1 MKVFMKWLGIG
12 VGFLIAV
19 CVVLLAI
26 NFVLPPVWELGPEII
41 LALAAAALSLLFSY
55 GSGIRCEF
63 AALPDVVKSLI
74 NVFAVV
80 IVAVLMFLL
89 TCTKWLTI
97 SGFECSQD
105 GLKTLLTYV
114 AIALVINQTTDRV
127 SVDTRDVKEI
137 KAAL

>member
-41 LALAAAALSLLFSY
+41 LALAAAAVSLLFSY
-55 GSGIRCEF
+55 GKGVRLEF
-63 AALPDVVKSLI
+63 AALPPVAKSLI
-74 NVFAVV
+74 NVFAVL

-89 TCTKWLTI
+89 TCTKWL
-97 SGFECSQD
+97 SLGFECSQT
-105 GLKTLLTYV
+105 GLRTLLTYV
-114 AIALVINQTTDRV
+114 AIALVINQATDRV
-127 SVDTRDVKEI
+127 SVDAPDVKEL
-137 KAAL
+137 KASS